1 MRETVA
7 ERCLHSLSLSYPK
20 TKTIYLSGNLLKS
33 VAPGIALFRVV
44 FPQTVMPPCVET
56 YIRVSIGIILCVLL
70 NLAREVVV

>member
-33 VAPGIALFRVV
+33 VAPGIALFRLV
-44 FPQTVMPPCVET
+44 FPQTVMPPCVE
-56 YIRVSIGIILCVLL
+56 YNIAIFIRVLSIVFDF
-70 NLAREVVV
+70 ARDVSV

>member
-44 FPQTVMPPCVET
+44 FPQVMLPYVE
-56 YIRVSIGIILCVLL
+56 YNIAIFIRVLSIVFDF
-70 NLAREVVV
+70 ARDVSV

>member
-33 VAPGIALFRVV
+33 VSPGIALFRVV
-44 FPQTVMPPCVET
+44 FPQTVMPPCET
-56 YIRVSIGIILCVLL
+56 YIRVFIGVITCVVL
-70 NLAREVVV
+70 NLARDVSV